1 MKTKAMFASMS
12 FLFAAAMVL
21 SQGKAQQAPAPEKEV
36 TVTAIPGV
44 IAAGT
49 KVERVWT
56 GLNAGDGLIAEPNGT
71 LLLPEQGDANAI
83 GRVDEKGKVT
93 SYLSDTNEAGGVAI
107 DPKGRVIDIERKTP
121 SRIRLL
127 APERKVLAETFEG
140 KPFQRLSD
148 IVADKKGGVWVTESP
163 SSSVFYLSAD
173 GKLSRAADDVK
184 NANGIMLSPD
194 EKTLY
199 VTSGEA
205 GIFAY
210 DVQTDNTLKNR
221 RSFAKPEGGVDG
233 LAIDAAGRVYDCSNL
248 GVQVFSPKGEHLGL
262 IPIPR
267 PTTTLA
273 FAGPDKKTLYVIG
286 RGNDGPGGNGPNAR
300 SMYKIAMV
308 AQGFKGRPK

>member
-1 MKTKAMFASMS
+1 MKTKA
-12 FLFAAAMVL
+12 LFATMFFLSVVAMW
-21 SQGKAQQAPAPEKEV
+21 SQEKKAQQPPAPEKEV
-36 TVTAIPGV
+36 TATAISGV

-49 KVERVWT
+49 KIERIWT

-71 LLLPEQGDANAI
+71 LLLPEQGESNTI
-83 GRVDEKGKVT
+83 SRVDQKGKVT
-93 SYLSDTNEAGGVAI
+93 LYLSDTNEAGGVAI

-121 SRIRLL
+121 SRIREL
-127 APERKVLAETFEG
+127 APERKVLADNFEG

-163 SSSVFYLSAD
+163 SSSVFYLSAG
-173 GKLSRAADDVK
+173 GKLSRQAEDVM

-199 VTSGEA
+199 VTSGQA
-205 GIFAY
+205 GIIAY
-210 DVQTDNTLKNR
+210 DVQPDNTLRNR
-221 RSFAKPEGGVDG
+221 RSFAKPESGVDG
-233 LAIDAAGRVYDCSNL
+233 LAIDAEGRLYDCSNL
-248 GVQVFSPKGEHLGL
+248 GIQVFSPKGEHLGL
-262 IPIPR
+262 IPTPR

-286 RGNDGPGGNGPNAR
+286 RGNDGPGGNGQNAR
-300 SMYKIAMV
+300 SIYKITMV

>member
-1 MKTKAMFASMS
+1 MKTKAIFAIM
-12 FLFAAAMVL
+12 LFAFVAAVL
-21 SQGKAQQAPAPEKEV
+21 GHGKAQQAPVPEKEV

-44 IAAGT
+44 IAART

-56 GLNAGDGLIAEPNGT
+56 GINAGDGLIAEPNGT
-71 LLLPEQGDANAI
+71 LLLPEQGEANTI
-83 GRVDEKGKVT
+83 SRVDKNGKVT
-93 SYLSDTNEAGGVAI
+93 PYLSDTNEAGGVAI
-107 DPKGRVIDIERKTP
+107 DAKGRVIDIERKTP
-121 SRIRLL
+121 SRIREL
-127 APERKVLAETFEG
+127 APERKVLFDNFEG

-163 SSSVFYLSAD
+163 SSSVFYLRAD
-173 GKLSRAADDVK
+173 GKLSRPADDVK

-205 GIFAY
+205 GIISY
-210 DVQTDNTLKNR
+210 DIQPDNTLKNR
-221 RSFAKPEGGVDG
+221 RTFAKPEGGVDG
-233 LAIDAAGRVYDCSNL
+233 LAIDSDGRLYDCSSL
-248 GVQVFSPKGEHLGL
+248 GIQVFSPKGEHLGL

-267 PTTTLA
+267 GTTTLA

-286 RGNDGPGGNGPNAR
+286 RGNDGPGGNGQNAR
-300 SMYKIAMV
+300 SMYKIAMI